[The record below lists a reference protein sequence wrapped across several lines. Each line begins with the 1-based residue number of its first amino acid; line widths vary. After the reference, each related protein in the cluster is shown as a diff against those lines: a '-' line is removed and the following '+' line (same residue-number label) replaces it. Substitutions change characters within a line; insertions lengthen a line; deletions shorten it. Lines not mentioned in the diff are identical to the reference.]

1 MISEYLEELDKEME
15 SSLQFLARE
24 FSRLH
29 AGRASVAMLDPVRVE
44 YYGSPTPLSQVASL
58 SVPEPRMI
66 VAKPWDT
73 NLLKAIERAIRL
85 YDSSLNPISDGQT
98 IRLILPELTEERRK
112 ELVRK
117 VGRIGEDARVRVRQV
132 RRDYNDLF
140 KKMEKEGE
148 VSEDDNRRAQELIQ
162 KGTDSYVSKIDERC
176 KNKEAELLQ
185 V

>member
-1 MISEYLEELDKEME
+1 MINEYLEELDQEME
-15 SSLQFLARE
+15 SALQFLGRE

-29 AGRASVAMLDPVRVE
+29 TGRASVALLDPVRVE
-44 YYGSPTPLSQVASL
+44 YYGAPTPLSQVASL

-85 YDSSLNPISDGQT
+85 
-98 IRLILPELTEERRK
+98 ILPELTEERRK

-117 VGRIGEDARVRVRQV
+117 VSRIAEDARVRVRQV

-148 VSEDDNRRAQELIQ
+148 VSEDDLRRAQELIQ
-162 KGTDSYVSKIDERC
+162 KSTDGFVAKIDARS
-176 KNKEAELLQ
+176 KAKEAELLQ